1 MTKIWLFM
9 ISMLLYRLVE
19 GIVKLENNKYTGI
32 VIAINPSVSEDHD
45 LIDSIIESW
54 TEASSAL
61 FTATKNRAYIGEVT
75 ILLPSNW
82 TYSSAELAGNETYDK
97 ADAIIAK
104 ENPSYGDAPYTLQLG
119 GCGQPG
125 SYIHFTPNYFLD
137 DSMITNYG
145 PREKVIVHEWAHYR
159 WGVFD
164 ETSETDP
171 FYIDPDDD
179 ANVLCDPQDYNN
191 CQTKTQCPRAIK
203 ICCTE
208 DPNPSLKCD
217 DEELDIG
224 RPTTCN
230 TDSTTGLFTQDC
242 VCYASDSD
250 GVFNASLMS
259 YQYIEPI
266 VSFCEDGNGR
276 NFHNADAPNDQNRL
290 CNRKSTWTVIMES
303 NDFTSGNSPVSIPDT
318 TPKFNIKRA
327 EGYRRFVLVMDVSG
341 SMSTADASTGQ
352 TRIQQISTSANYF
365 ITSVPNGSYV
375 GIVTFESTSSI
386 ISSLVKLETPEERK
400 NLAAKLPVYASGG
413 TCIGCGIQRGIEVL
427 ENYGPPEGGQLI
439 VMTDGEETT
448 YPFVRDVRDEVL
460 DKTVVVQSLI
470 VYTVENADLV
480 SLSEDSGG
488 QWFFAGSNDL
498 QAFVESYNQMLDP
511 TDGDDTKKTLQLM
524 SETFIVDN
532 VNDEYTTSVY
542 IDDTIGNNTVFTYT
556 WSYGGEAERPI
567 IELIPFSGC
576 IYTTEDT
583 KEIYHCSE
591 NPTISEG
598 YKTIRFEIPGTAQTG
613 SWESRVKKRTSNSQT
628 VVVFVTSMAA
638 DKDTPPI
645 MVASVLSQKN
655 YCPLVYATVTQ
666 GLNPVLGAHVEAAL
680 AKEGEGSSTYD
691 LYDNGAEPDIRRN
704 DGVYSR
710 YLCTGSIHGRY
721 SVKVKVYSKSDGS
734 VVESSVRHSRAT
746 YNPGV
751 IDENGNLVPN
761 PNGPTLLPRNVTFG
775 IDSSRLGNF
784 SRQISPGAFEYTP
797 PTPPPTGGGTTSSD
811 MFSPSKVFD
820 LKAAQNDFTNY
831 TKGIVL
837 TFTAPGDDFDSGKA
851 SKYEIRYNSE
861 DMNALLS
868 SFESNA
874 EIYQDTV
881 TEGNI
886 SDPSMAGTIERIVI
900 NVKNYTNHNIF
911 SIGYAIRATD
921 KAGNQADISNVAII
935 RYYFEPPKFALP
947 PDTTSSPY
955 ESTLASTN
963 ETSTIDSSTE
973 ARTEAST
980 TTKLPTV
987 LSTKLTPFSTEKP
1000 SKRNLYIGIGILLLV
1015 LVASL
1020 GTAVSILIC
1029 WLCCGNKSSSKSS
1042 KPNRSKPDRETIE
1055 NPYADAFEMRNMEN
1069 GTSKQ
1074 YGQYHHKSTAI
1085 PRPSSLYA

>member
-1 MTKIWLFM
+1 M
-9 ISMLLYRLVE
+9 
-19 GIVKLENNKYTGI
+19 
-32 VIAINPSVSEDHD
+32 
-45 LIDSIIESW
+45 
-54 TEASSAL
+54 
-61 FTATKNRAYIGEVT
+61 
-75 ILLPSNW
+75 
-82 TYSSAELAGNETYDK
+82 
-97 ADAIIAK
+97 
-104 ENPSYGDAPYTLQLG
+104 
-119 GCGQPG
+119 
-125 SYIHFTPNYFLD
+125 
-137 DSMITNYG
+137 
-145 PREKVIVHEWAHYR
+145 
-159 WGVFD
+159 
-164 ETSETDP
+164 
-171 FYIDPDDD
+171 
-179 ANVLCDPQDYNN
+179 
-191 CQTKTQCPRAIK
+191 
-203 ICCTE
+203 
-208 DPNPSLKCD
+208 
-217 DEELDIG
+217 DI
-224 RPTTCN
+224 
-230 TDSTTGLFTQDC
+230 
-242 VCYASDSD
+242 
-250 GVFNASLMS
+250 
-259 YQYIEPI
+259 
-266 VSFCEDGNGR
+266 
-276 NFHNADAPNDQNRL
+276 
-290 CNRKSTWTVIMES
+290 
-303 NDFTSGNSPVSIPDT
+303 
-318 TPKFNIKRA
+318 
-327 EGYRRFVLVMDVSG
+327 SG
-341 SMSTADASTGQ
+341 SMGSTDGSGQ
-352 TRIQQISTSANYF
+352 TRLEQISTSANYF
-365 ITSVPNGSYV
+365 ITNVPNGTYV
-375 GIVTFESTSSI
+375 GIVTFHTYAVTVSE
-386 ISSLVKLETPEERK
+386 LVHLETPEDRK
-400 NLAAKLPVYASGG
+400 QLAAKLPSRTFDS
-413 TCIGCGIQRGIEVL
+413 TCIGCGINEGIKVL
-427 ENYGPPEGGQLI
+427 ENHARAQGGYLI
-439 VMTDGEETT
+439 VMTDGGENAK
-448 YPFVRDVRDEVL
+448 PHVADVRDDVL
-460 DKTVVVQSLI
+460 EKVVIVESLI
-470 VYTVENADLV
+470 VYTSANEDLV

-488 QWFFAGSNDL
+488 QWFFAASHDL
-498 QAFVESYNQMLDP
+498 EAFVESYNQMLEP
-511 TDGDDTKKTLQLM
+511 TDGDDTKKTLQLT
-524 SETFIVDN
+524 SETFIIDDVT
-532 VNDEYTTSVY
+532 DEYTTIVD

-556 WSYGGEAERPI
+556 WSYGNKAERPI
-567 IELIPFSGC
+567 IELSPPSGC
-576 IYTTEDT
+576 NYTTEDR
-583 KEIYHCSE
+583 KESYHCSE
-591 NPTISEG
+591 NPTISEE

-613 SWESRVKKRTSNSQT
+613 SWESHVKKRTSNSQT

-645 MVASVLSQKN
+645 MVSSVLSQKN

-734 VVESSVRHSRAT
+734 VVESSVRQSRAT

-751 IDENGNLVPN
+751 IDENGNLVLN

-861 DMNALLS
+861 DMNALLG

-900 NVKNYTNHNIF
+900 KTPNFTNSATSV

-973 ARTEAST
+973 ARAEAST